1 MNCPKYVNFSADVKI
16 IDRWKDQEGIAHV
29 RLTNG
34 LVGEQ
39 DEDGIVIARIKTLET
54 ASKKTKQVLQTADQ
68 KGRVFD

>member
-1 MNCPKYVNFSADVKI
+1 MNCPKYVNFSADIKI
-16 IDRWKDQEGIAHV
+16 IDRWKDAEGIAHV

-39 DEDGIVIARIKTLET
+39 DEDGTVTARIK
-54 ASKKTKQVLQTADQ
+54 VLQTADQ